1 MTFSQ
6 EELKLLRLCIVE
18 AIYSISQWNF
28 GDDYDTDL
36 TPYNELRDKIDSLIE
51 NWWKVDR
58 AVYGGSLEN
67 YWG

>member
-6 EELKLLRLCIVE
+6 EDLKLLRLCIVE

-28 GDDYDTDL
+28 GDEYDTDL

-51 NWWKVDR
+51 N
-58 AVYGGSLEN
+58 
-67 YWG
+67 